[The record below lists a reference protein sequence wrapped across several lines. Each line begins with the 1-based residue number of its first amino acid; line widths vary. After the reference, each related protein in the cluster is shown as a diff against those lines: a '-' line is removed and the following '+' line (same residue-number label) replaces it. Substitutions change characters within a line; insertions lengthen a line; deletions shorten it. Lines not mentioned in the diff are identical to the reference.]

1 MTTAQINDPERDGSA
16 AVGSPVD
23 RTVRPWWP
31 EYLMSTRHP
40 ETRACTCHPDDSPP
54 QPCAKQYA
62 LRECRAEER
71 GQPYCRECGSEN
83 LAYLEQYANGSEYKC
98 RVCGTV
104 QMWD

>member
-1 MTTAQINDPERDGSA
+1 MPFGRCCKAPTSSDVIAGLEMALAQAAAMIEQQQHVNAPRNAGS
-16 AVGSPVD
+16 
-23 RTVRPWWP
+23 
-31 EYLMSTRHP
+31 
-40 ETRACTCHPDDSPP
+40 
-54 QPCAKQYA
+54 AKQYA